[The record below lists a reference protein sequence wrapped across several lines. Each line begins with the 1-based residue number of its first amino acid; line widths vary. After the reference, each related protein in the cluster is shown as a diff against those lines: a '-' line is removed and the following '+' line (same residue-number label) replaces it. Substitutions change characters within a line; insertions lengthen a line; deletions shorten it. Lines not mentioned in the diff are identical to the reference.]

1 MGGVFPR
8 FFSEAKPVTNARRK
22 KINSD
27 GKFIGSIVG
36 SQNTPYKGYR

>member
-1 MGGVFPR
+1 MGGVCFPVFLR
-8 FFSEAKPVTNARRK
+8 GETANKRVEK

-36 SQNTPYKGYR
+36 SQNTLYKGYR